1 MKVLLNWSRF
11 MFEAV
16 LAGVGS
22 ALLGKA
28 FAVMSGCPNQEIVAW
43 LLTLGLLCFSLLYV
57 TINKEKK

>member
-1 MKVLLNWSRF
+1 

-43 LLTLGLLCFSLLYV
+43 LLALGLLCFSLLYV

>member
-1 MKVLLNWSRF
+1 

-28 FAVMSGCPNQEIVAW
+28 FSVMSGCDNQEVVAW
-43 LLTLGLLCFSLLYV
+43 FLTIGLLCFSLLYIL
-57 TINKEKK
+57 INKDKK